1 MENTQANNIN
11 TVNQYLTSI
20 GEDSKRA
27 LLERLRA
34 IIKQAV
40 PEADEVISYKMPT
53 YKYNG
58 ILIYFAAWKNHW
70 ALYPANATLKETFKE
85 ELSRYKQTK
94 GAIHFPWE
102 EPLPEALITRLVK
115 KRAAENKEKAKA
127 KAKPSKR

>member
-11 TVNQYLTSI
+11 TVDQYLASI

-40 PEADEVISYKMPT
+40 PEADEAISYKMPT

-127 KAKPSKR
+127 NAKPSKR

>member
-11 TVNQYLTSI
+11 TVDQYLASI

-127 KAKPSKR
+127 NAKPSKR